1 MGFWWLFS
9 CQEGLG
15 QWLRAVLVRRSP
27 NLGGCHCRRI
37 TGILCSVHSGLF
49 FLPFFHFFLIP
60 SPHQIL
66 RFSLLCLISCWRCL
80 TKGQPLPRQWG
91 WGCCCC
97 FPGALFPPARRPPRA
112 PRPSPPCSGGTGG
125 DPSEGAGPGCLGRDG
140 ANTKPKHQDAGLLLW
155 WLCAKELSH

>member
-1 MGFWWLFS
+1 MGGYFPARRGWDSGSAPSWCAGCQTLVAAIADASLGFYVWSIAACFFLLFS
-9 CQEGLG
+9 
-15 QWLRAVLVRRSP
+15 
-27 NLGGCHCRRI
+27 
-37 TGILCSVHSGLF
+37 F
-49 FLPFFHFFLIP
+49 FFLIP
-60 SPHQIL
+60 SPHPIL